1 MLQSIAQYRPVTAKK
16 LTESRYWENLSEGY
30 RKLFVVAS
38 EVLPF
43 RVNEY
48 VLENFIDWSA
58 PEDDP
63 MFRLLFPQEGM
74 LSESQ
79 FDRIEAAQKATPA
92 ELREAVRVVRG
103 ELNPHP
109 AGQMTDNIPT
119 LDEDIVDGIQHKYA
133 ETALFFPGAGQTCHA
148 YCSFCFRWPQF
159 VGEPAWKIQAREAEQ
174 AVSYLRLH
182 PEITDILITGG
193 DPLIMNSK
201 NLRRYVEPFLKV
213 ESLKTI
219 RIGSKAVT
227 YWPHRF
233 LADADAAE
241 LLSLFEEIVAAGKSL
256 AFMAHLTHW
265 RELEPPEVRSA
276 ISAIRATGATIRT
289 QAPLLKHVNDD
300 PAVWAKLWTDCTAI
314 GIYPYYMFV
323 ERDTGPCGYFRVPL
337 WRAHEVYSTAISRV
351 SGLSRTARGPVMS
364 SHPGK
369 VMIDGIVEVHGQ
381 KALSLRFLQA
391 RNPRFVGRVF
401 LAEFD
406 ETASW
411 LDDLRPLGGNKF
423 FFEMPETSAEP
434 LAVQRAAPEKIAGS
448 VHA

>member
-1 MLQSIAQYRPVTAKK
+1 MLRSITQYRPVTAKK
-16 LTESRYWENLSEGY
+16 LTELRYWDNLSVDY
-30 RKLFVVAS
+30 RKTFLVAS

-74 LSESQ
+74 LTRSQ
-79 FDRIEAAQKATPA
+79 FARIEAAQNATSTD
-92 ELREAVRVVRG
+92 LREAVRVTRE

-119 LDEDIVDGIQHKYA
+119 LGEDILDGIQHKYA
-133 ETALFFPGAGQTCHA
+133 ETALFFPSAGQTCHA

-159 VGEPAWKIQAREAEQ
+159 VGEPAWKIQAREAAQ
-174 AVSYLRLH
+174 AVSYLRCH
-182 PEITDILITGG
+182 QEITDILITGG

-201 NLRRYVEPFLKV
+201 NLRRYVEPFLAV

-219 RIGSKAVT
+219 RFGSKAVT

-233 LADADAAE
+233 LAGEDAAD
-241 LLSLFEEIVAAGKSL
+241 LLSLFEEIVASGKSL
-256 AFMAHLTHW
+256 AFMAHLTHS
-265 RELEPPEVRSA
+265 RELEPPEVKAA
-276 ISAIRATGATIRT
+276 INAIRATGATIRT

-300 PAVWAKLWTDCTAI
+300 PVVWAKLWTDCSAL

-323 ERDTGPCGYFRVPL
+323 ERDTGPSGYFRVPL
-337 WRAHEVYSTAISRV
+337 WRAHEIYSSAISRV

-369 VMIDGIVEVHGQ
+369 VVIDGIVEVHGQ
-381 KALSLRFLQA
+381 RALSLRFLQA
-391 RNPRFVGRVF
+391 REPTFVGRVF

-411 LDDLRPLGGNKF
+411 LDDLRPLGGGEF
-423 FFEMPETSAEP
+423 FFEARGKPTEP
-434 LAVQRAAPEKIAGS
+434 AAPQWTAPERIMGG